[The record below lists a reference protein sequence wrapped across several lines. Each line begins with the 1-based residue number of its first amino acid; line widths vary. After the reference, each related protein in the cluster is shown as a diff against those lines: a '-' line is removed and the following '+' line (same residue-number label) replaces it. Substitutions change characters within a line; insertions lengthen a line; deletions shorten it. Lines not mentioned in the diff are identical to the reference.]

1 MLDAANIAAWFGW
14 MVGGLVQVTL
24 QCLVLAV
31 SLALPYAL
39 GYNKL
44 ALRFNVLKRIF
55 KILRRDARICIMKL
69 VGSLFTKNVFF
80 SENTS
85 GFPMRCW
92 QVVSDVSTSQ
102 LHLNV
107 QNRHPFLSIGWITI
121 FPSQSD
127 QDRSAIS
134 INRVALLRR
143 PPAPRGQGKQ
153 VPPAWPAND

>member
-1 MLDAANIAAWFGW
+1 

-44 ALRFNVLKRIF
+44 ALRFNVLKRIS

-69 VGSLFTKNVFF
+69 VGSLFDKNVFF

-85 GFPMRCW
+85 GFPMRC
-92 QVVSDVSTSQ
+92 
-102 LHLNV
+102 
-107 QNRHPFLSIGWITI
+107 
-121 FPSQSD
+121 
-127 QDRSAIS
+127 
-134 INRVALLRR
+134 
-143 PPAPRGQGKQ
+143 
-153 VPPAWPAND
+153 